1 MSCEVRERLWK
12 ETEGIQEGS
21 WRPVLKVGGKKQSK
35 MFQERAGQQSNF
47 K

>member
-21 WRPVLKVGGKKQSK
+21 RRPVLKVCGKIQSK
-35 MFQERAGQQSNF
+35 MFQETAGQQNNF